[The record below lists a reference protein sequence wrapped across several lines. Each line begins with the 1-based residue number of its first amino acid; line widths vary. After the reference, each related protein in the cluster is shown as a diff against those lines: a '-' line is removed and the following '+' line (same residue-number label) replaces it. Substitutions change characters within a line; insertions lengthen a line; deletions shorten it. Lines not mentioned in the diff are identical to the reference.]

1 MQQTYERDEVTPLK
15 HSMLLVKSGRDQF
28 GTPYWEFQD
37 SSGET
42 KGRGGY
48 VRIRKG
54 VGLLTEFVEMF
65 LVEEEPPKK
74 KRKAVSVDAS
84 HKRPKNVHNRLSLGP
99 GKHSKSHKLSQGR
112 SRSSSTSTSRKAG
125 SSVRTISPKS
135 PVPSASAFENMDAS
149 YLQTSG
155 YLPADATEEQISMA
169 AASMIRSHSM
179 SGDLQPDPIAPK
191 EELFPGNIITVTELN
206 KKNPLNYA
214 QVSVLA
220 DDILKNLE
228 FDALHNKFHSIL
240 SPEIIEKESEVGGKL
255 GELDSCEIEAGETK
269 GEVLQNLAEFLF
281 SCIIEKESEVGGK
294 LGELDSC
301 EIEAGETK
309 GEVLQNLA
317 EFLFSCIIEKESEVG
332 GKLGELDSCE
342 IEAGET
348 KGEVLQNLAEF
359 LFSCIIPKES
369 EVGGKLGELDSCEIE
384 AGETKG
390 EVLQN
395 LAEFLFSCI
404 IPKESEVGGKLGE
417 LDSCEIEAGETK
429 GEVLQNLAEFL
440 FSCVMFNAVL
450 ENACSEM
457 GAGMSAMD
465 RSSRNAGEMLDRLTL
480 AYNRTLHASMPIETI
495 SGA

>member
-1 MQQTYERDEVTPLK
+1 MSLHYDGVLCTLYYDRASLSETRLQPFDLGTMDQTPVNATLAISGTYLEGRLVDLIGKERGEKGSVEFDLRVVSLVTFRYGVYRRRRYVTGDNPSKTGIRFDVYLSTKPKPTNEETQAQHEIPDQAAFEADLVRCLRQSPVAAAIKVYPSYGRIAGNEIYMQRTYERDEVTPLK

-228 FDALHNKFHSIL
+228 FDALHNKFHSVL
-240 SPEIIEKESEVGGKL
+240 SPE
-255 GELDSCEIEAGETK
+255 
-269 GEVLQNLAEFLF
+269 
-281 SCIIEKESEVGGK
+281 
-294 LGELDSC
+294 
-301 EIEAGETK
+301 
-309 GEVLQNLA
+309 
-317 EFLFSCIIEKESEVG
+317 
-332 GKLGELDSCE
+332 
-342 IEAGET
+342 
-348 KGEVLQNLAEF
+348 
-359 LFSCIIPKES
+359 IIPKES
-369 EVGGKLGELDSCEIE
+369 EVGGKLGELDSC
-384 AGETKG
+384 K
-390 EVLQN
+390 
-395 LAEFLFSCI
+395 
-404 IPKESEVGGKLGE
+404 
-417 LDSCEIEAGETK
+417 IEAGETK